1 MASFSDLP
9 TRKPTRRPAAA
20 PADTRRRSDR
30 EGIPGVPL
38 GSLAACIDD
47 RQEVALK
54 QRIVAR
60 ARDRGSCESRAGRY
74 HFVETKNVNAFLMRI
89 ERASGRRVG
98 DRCAEL
104 TLALDCLGS
113 GGS

>member
-1 MASFSDLP
+1 
-9 TRKPTRRPAAA
+9 
-20 PADTRRRSDR
+20 
-30 EGIPGVPL
+30 L
-38 GSLAACIDD
+38 GSLEACLDD

-54 QRIVAR
+54 QRIVAN
-60 ARDRGSCESRAGRY
+60 AGHRDSCESRAGRY

-89 ERASGRRVG
+89 ERASGRSVG

-104 TLALDCLGS
+104 TRALDCLGR